1 MTTPLH
7 KILRCFNPPRN
18 SLKPLE
24 GLRRRPAPPHC
35 NTPSRHPLNHDD
47 ASSQRS
53 LGFDTATGHG
63 TQGLQHDVP
72 KASSNTHV
80 LLCEVNRQTPISKRG
95 GVRSLFLNLCREAWD
110 CGVAPK
116 AGLRA
121 QRPGLKRAKFLGL
134 DAVVGE
140 LAKRKF
146 ARWGTACRIEREKN
160 LLLVDGAMEP
170 CAERIGLEYTG
181 KNPWV
186 ECCGA
191 RYAHTEVMPSNST
204 PLVIKDPSTIAANT
218 SGWSLRGLLRS
229 AVVIGIS
236 AITPQRIIFTVSA

>member
-24 GLRRRPAPPHC
+24 GLRRKPAPPHC

-53 LGFDTATGHG
+53 LGFDTATGQG
-63 TQGLQHDVP
+63 TQGLQQDVP

-116 AGLRA
+116 ASLRA
-121 QRPGLKRAKFLGL
+121 QRPGLKLAKSLGL
-134 DAVVGE
+134 DSVAGD
-140 LAKRKF
+140 LANRKF
-146 ARWGTACRIEREKN
+146 ASGEPAQGPGKQIPCWSTQIWSLARSGQSLSKRGKN
-160 LLLVDGAMEP
+160 LRVTCRVSRSAPSSAPRESRKKLL
-170 CAERIGLEYTG
+170 
-181 KNPWV
+181 N
-186 ECCGA
+186 
-191 RYAHTEVMPSNST
+191 
-204 PLVIKDPSTIAANT
+204 
-218 SGWSLRGLLRS
+218 SGWSRALLRS
-229 AVVIGIS
+229 PGVIESRRSLLGGS
-236 AITPQRIIFTVSA
+236 FSLTSV